1 MKAIWN
7 QCENVKICMVLC
19 QGYGGN
25 MAEMAE
31 ISVRFGQDMHKIW
44 LWHGQNMA

>member
-1 MKAIWN
+1 MARIWLRYSQN
-7 QCENVKICMVLC
+7 TTVLC

-25 MAEMAE
+25 IAEMAE

-44 LWHGQNMA
+44 L